1 MKKTISIFAAF
12 LLALTIVFLS
22 IGSTKAKAFSPDPGL
37 DKRGNVQALLN
48 SYIDGNKQYT
58 KLTTLETSNISE
70 KSGQY
75 HADANGAKRRTY
87 YDEDAD
93 VGGALLM
100 CNYDGTF
107 GGEGGINSGYRTVD
121 SEKRMYHCSYSGD
134 ANGDTISNLTSD
146 LTDGW
151 YVSGTSVVE
160 YYDVLSDLAS
170 AVKNNTLDSM
180 WAECNGVYTYTTEQE
195 YLTTA
200 NQYNDGVLKK
210 FQWFAAPML
219 VVKDSLQ
226 IKKVQI
232 SEGKYYIAG
241 DESHINDVLIIKI
254 LSADNSL
261 ISTCYVV
268 PGLQTGEIK
277 VADCTKIYFDLTNCE
292 WNTNNAWFAVYF
304 FNDSTQAKYWTG
316 TLWFDNNKCY
326 CDIPNGNWE
335 SFIFVR
341 MASGTSLSVDDKTNW
356 DHKWDQTDNLSFSSG
371 RGRTFQIT
379 GWNQT
384 DHTDSLIGY

>member
-1 MKKTISIFAAF
+1 
-12 LLALTIVFLS
+12 
-22 IGSTKAKAFSPDPGL
+22 
-37 DKRGNVQALLN
+37 
-48 SYIDGNKQYT
+48 
-58 KLTTLETSNISE
+58 
-70 KSGQY
+70 
-75 HADANGAKRRTY
+75 
-87 YDEDAD
+87 
-93 VGGALLM
+93 
-100 CNYDGTF
+100 
-107 GGEGGINSGYRTVD
+107 
-121 SEKRMYHCSYSGD
+121 MYHCTYSGD
-134 ANGDTISNLTSD
+134 ADGHAVSNLTSN

-151 YVSGTSVVE
+151 YVSSTSVVE
-160 YYDVLSDLAS
+160 YYDVLSDLAT
-170 AVKNNTLDSM
+170 AVSNNTLDSM
-180 WAECNGVYTYTTEQE
+180 WTEYDGVYTYTTEQT

-200 NQYNDGVLKK
+200 NEYNDGVLKK

-232 SEGKYYIAG
+232 SEGKYYIVG
-241 DESHINDVLIIKI
+241 DESHVDDVLIIKV

-268 PGLQTGEIK
+268 PGLQTGVIK
-277 VADCTKIYFDLTNCE
+277 VADCTKVYFDLTNCE

-304 FNDSTQAKYWTG
+304 FNDSTSAKYWTG

-326 CDIPNGNWE
+326 CDIPAGNWE
-335 SFIFVR
+335 GFIFVR
-341 MASGTSLSVDDKTNW
+341 MNKDYSLSVDNQTNW

-379 GWNQT
+379 GWNQS